1 MKLSL
6 VLVLILLLALAV
18 CPFVYAPLDRLV
30 HGSPADTSMATADDV
45 DFTALSETDPAPA
58 DGKQNRR

>member
-18 CPFVYAPLDRLV
+18 CPFAYTPLDRLV
-30 HGSPADTSMATADDV
+30 HGRAQTAAETTILSGDIEQASTLPTLPDADDN
-45 DFTALSETDPAPA
+45 P
-58 DGKQNRR
+58 

>member
-18 CPFVYAPLDRLV
+18 CPFVYTPLDRLV
-30 HGSPADTSMATADDV
+30 HGRAQSAAAATVLSGEAEQANTPPSLPDVNVSP
-45 DFTALSETDPAPA
+45 
-58 DGKQNRR
+58 

>member
-18 CPFVYAPLDRLV
+18 CPFVYTPLDRLI
-30 HGSPADTSMATADDV
+30 HGRAQPAAAMTVQSGETEQASALPALPDDSDSP
-45 DFTALSETDPAPA
+45 
-58 DGKQNRR
+58 